1 MQQDLQGKVALVTGS
16 ARRVGKGIML
26 GFARAGAHVV
36 IHHGASP
43 DEAEAAADEARAFGV
58 RAVVVQANL
67 ADRAQ
72 IAPAI
77 EAAAAEFG
85 RLDVLVNSASVFS
98 SEDFLE
104 MPAETWQEALDVNLS
119 APFYATQTAGR
130 LMRARNIAGC
140 IINIADN
147 SGLRPWPARPQH
159 SVSKAG
165 LIMLTQVTAAAL
177 AGVQIRANCIV
188 LGPTLPSP
196 GMTEQ
201 DWGRIEARLPLQRS
215 ADVDDPARAAV
226 FLATN
231 DFITGAVLHV
241 DGGEW
246 LAPNSET
253 A

>member
-1 MQQDLQGKVALVTGS
+1 MEHNLQGKAVLVTGG

-26 GFARAGAHVV
+26 GFAKAGAHVV
-36 IHHGASP
+36 IHHGSSP
-43 DEAEAAADEARAFGV
+43 EEAAAAADEARALGV
-58 RAVVVQANL
+58 KAFVVQADL

-77 EAAAAEFG
+77 EAAVAQFG

-104 MPAETWQEALDVNLS
+104 MTPGAWQTALDVNLS
-119 APFYATQTAGR
+119 APFYATQAAAK
-130 LMRARNIAGC
+130 LMRDRQIAGC

-147 SGLRPWPARPQH
+147 SGLRPWPGRPQH

-177 AGVQIRANCIV
+177 ARYQIRANCIV
-188 LGPTLPSP
+188 LGPVLPSP
-196 GMTEQ
+196 GMSEA
-201 DWGRIEARLPLQRS
+201 DWDKVEARLPLGQS
-215 ADVDDPARAAV
+215 GNVDDPADAAV
-226 FLATN
+226 FLARSGFT
-231 DFITGAVLHV
+231 TGAVLRV

-246 LAPNSET
+246 LAG
-253 A
+253 

>member
-1 MQQDLQGKVALVTGS
+1 MEQDLQGKVALVTGS

-36 IHHGASP
+36 IHHGSSP
-43 DEAEAAADEARAFGV
+43 DEAEAAADEARALGV
-58 RAVVVQANL
+58 KAFVVQADL

-77 EAAAAEFG
+77 EAAAAQFG

-98 SEDFLE
+98 SEDFLD
-104 MPAETWQEALDVNLS
+104 MPAEAWQEALDVNLS
-119 APFYATQTAGR
+119 APFYATQAAGK
-130 LMRARNIAGC
+130 LMRARAIAGC

-177 AGVQIRANCIV
+177 ARHQIRANCIV

-196 GMTEQ
+196 GMTEA
-201 DWGRIEARLPLQRS
+201 DWERIEARLPLKR
-215 ADVDDPARAAV
+215 AGAVEDPASAAV
-226 FLATN
+226 FLARN

-246 LAPNSET
+246 LAGQS
-253 A
+253 AM